1 MYAIIHRCKSLV
13 KCLSLFCGRFYE
25 EADGAPAK
33 GEKTRRVERD
43 RPQRRESAVRRQGVG
58 MGRGFSRT
66 ARRSGDQR
74 WTVLWFLFRKRCFL
88 FLEYIVFFVRGS
100 AFPLPP
106 VCPRMDGVA
115 WQSPKRENEPPPCSD
130 ARLVYNGKATARI
143 GAAFWGPWR
152 RWALRPRLDRSRNR
166 LDRLFNPW
174 LIEKTLFQ
182 PQYG

>member
-1 MYAIIHRCKSLV
+1 MQLYTVAKA
-13 KCLSLFCGRFYE
+13 LSSVCRYFVAGFMRKQMAPRQRARKRDALRGI
-25 EADGAPAK
+25 APNGAK
-33 GEKTRRVERD
+33 
-43 RPQRRESAVRRQGVG
+43 SAVRRQGVG

-152 RWALRPRLDRSRNR
+152 RWALRPRLDRSHNR
-166 LDRLFNPW
+166 LDRFLNQR
-174 LIEKTLFQ
+174 LIKKRLFQ